1 MNGDHQVFF
10 FFLGADHHQGRDGE
24 KANFA
29 VDS

>member
-1 MNGDHQVFF
+1 MNGDHHGFIYFF
-10 FFLGADHHQGRDGE
+10 ADHHQGRDGE